1 MNSPHENKS
10 EWLLESSMRS
20 KELSFIFPI
29 IGTVKTFSE
38 ITQLITHI
46 LFCALYCLV
55 HLPPFV
61 FLGGLQIGIWILRSI
76 QDPHHLRAS
85 SAFWSREAYRKWE
98 CASLQTVWGV
108 VEGRMLIKIIN
119 NCWKEQWITP
129 PLSDRPGM
137 LLELAALAPLPQT
150 LQMIP
155 CHEIHCWNF
164 SRDR

>member
-1 MNSPHENKS
+1 MPC
-10 EWLLESSMRS
+10 
-20 KELSFIFPI
+20 I
-29 IGTVKTFSE
+29 V
-38 ITQLITHI
+38 
-46 LFCALYCLV
+46 LYTS
-55 HLPPFV
+55 PPFV
-61 FLGGLQIGIWILRSI
+61 FLCGLQIGVWILGST

-85 SAFWSREAYRKWE
+85 PAFWGREAYRKWE
-98 CASLQTVWGV
+98 CASPQTVWGV

-155 CHEIHCWNF
+155 SWDPLLELL
-164 SRDR
+164 SRQIEQLTIGVVLLYWQHPLGIAWPREMD

>member
-1 MNSPHENKS
+1 MAFWVINEIKGTFLYFPHHCT
-10 EWLLESSMRS
+10 L
-20 KELSFIFPI
+20 
-29 IGTVKTFSE
+29 KTFSE
-38 ITQLITHI
+38 IIQLITHI
-46 LFCALYCLV
+46 LFCVLYCLV
-55 HLPPFV
+55 HLPALLFGV
-61 FLGGLQIGIWILRSI
+61 LQIGIGILGSI

-85 SAFWSREAYRKWE
+85 SAFWSMETYRKWE

-129 PLSDRPGM
+129 PLSDWPGM

-155 CHEIHCWNF
+155 CQEIHCWNF

>member
-1 MNSPHENKS
+1 MAFRVINEIKETFLYFPHHC
-10 EWLLESSMRS
+10 
-20 KELSFIFPI
+20 
-29 IGTVKTFSE
+29 TVKTFSE

-61 FLGGLQIGIWILRSI
+61 FLGGLQIGIWILGSI

-85 SAFWSREAYRKWE
+85 SAFWGREAYRKWE

-150 LQMIP
+150 LQMILG
-155 CHEIHCWNF
+155 HESHCWNF
-164 SRDR
+164 SPDR